1 MNVLVVSGIWPP
13 DPGGP
18 ASHAAALA
26 RFLHGRGHAVS
37 VVTTAASAP
46 GAEPFEIHWVRR
58 ALPPGIRHAVV
69 VSAIARRATRSDVVY
84 ATSMVRRAALGSTA
98 ARTPYVVKLVS
109 DEVFERA
116 ARSGRFDG
124 SLEEFQSA
132 AGMRTRLL
140 RRTRDQAL
148 RGARVVV
155 CPSEYLKR
163 FALAWGVEPDRL
175 VVLPNPAPQLPD
187 LPSREGARAELEL
200 EGPLLAFAGRLGRQ
214 KSLGVALAALRRT
227 PGVTLAVAGDGPERG
242 ALERRTR
249 ELGLDGRVRFL
260 GTLPRDRVLRLFR
273 ASDASLLSSA
283 WENFPHTIV
292 ESLAVGTPVIAT
304 AVGGVPE
311 AVREGENGLLV
322 PPDDPDALAAA
333 IDRFF
338 ADARLREKL
347 AATAA
352 ASVSAA
358 SEEFVLAQIEAV
370 LERVAR

>member
-26 RFLHGRGHAVS
+26 RFLHGRGHAVF

-46 GAEPFEIHWVRR
+46 AAEPFEIHWVRR
-58 ALPPGIRHAVV
+58 SLPPGIRHAAA
-69 VSAIARRATRSDVVY
+69 VSAIARRATRSDMVY

-175 VVLPNPAPQLPD
+175 VVLPNPAPQLSD

-347 AATAA
+347 AANAA

-358 SEEFVLAQIEAV
+358 SEESVFAQIEAV